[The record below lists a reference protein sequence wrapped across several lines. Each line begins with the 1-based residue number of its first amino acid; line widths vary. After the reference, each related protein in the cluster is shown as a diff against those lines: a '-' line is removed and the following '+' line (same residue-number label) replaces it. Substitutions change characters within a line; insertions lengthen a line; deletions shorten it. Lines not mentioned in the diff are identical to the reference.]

1 MVETS
6 THVEGCMLTHNVG
19 WVPEHLKH
27 PLKMVDWYRSL
38 VSDRGQM
45 ASSGDVVA
53 PYIPIMVMWR
63 ATKFVSHFLFLVLM
77 FQFHFG
83 WNGGWPCTDGAH

>member
-6 THVEGCMLTHNVG
+6 TRVEGRVFTHNVG
-19 WVPEHLKH
+19 WVLEHLKH
-27 PLKMVDWYRSL
+27 PLKTVDWYWSP
-38 VSDRGQM
+38 VSDHDQM

-63 ATKFVSHFLFLVLM
+63 ATKFCFHFLFLVLM
-77 FQFHFG
+77 FRLSLL
-83 WNGGWPCTDGAH
+83 DGMVEGPV

>member
-1 MVETS
+1 MVETG
-6 THVEGCMLTHNVG
+6 TRVEGRVLTHNVG

-27 PLKMVDWYRSL
+27 PLKMVDWYWSP
-38 VSDRGQM
+38 VSDCGQM
-45 ASSGDVVA
+45 ASSGGVVA

-77 FQFHFG
+77 FRLSLS
-83 WNGGWPCTDGAH
+83 DGMMDGPV